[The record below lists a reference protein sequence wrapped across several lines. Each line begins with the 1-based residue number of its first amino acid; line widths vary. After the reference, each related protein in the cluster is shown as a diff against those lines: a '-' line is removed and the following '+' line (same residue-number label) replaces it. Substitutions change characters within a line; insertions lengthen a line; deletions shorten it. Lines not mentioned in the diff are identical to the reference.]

1 MAYKYT
7 FTIDTNNQKL
17 VIDAFAM
24 NHINNIPTRFQI
36 FVNGNMEGFMYYKD
50 GWQIDRYSFSKNLL
64 DEAQVQEVGDYLQLL
79 YE

>member
-24 NHINNIPTRFQI
+24 NHIKNIPTRFQI
-36 FVNGNMEGFMYYKD
+36 FVNGYLEGFMYYKD

-64 DEAQVQEVGDYLQLL
+64 GQSQVQEVGDYLQLL

>member
-1 MAYKYT
+1 MSFKHT
-7 FTIDTNNQKL
+7 FSIGPDDKKFM
-17 VIDAFAM
+17 IDAYAM

-36 FVNGNMEGFMYYKD
+36 FVNGYLEGFMYYKD

-64 DEAQVQEVGDYLQLL
+64 GQSQVQEVGDYLQLL